1 MAFDPHTNLLSGTI
15 QTPPTPAT
23 FGQVFVLQSGQGSRF
38 APNQPV
44 TICPAEVQPEYI
56 NSEIGYVTT
65 VSGDTLT
72 VLRAQ
77 EDSLSQPV
85 QAGWRIF
92 GSLTAKTLTDIE
104 ESVTST
110 QDDLIFHTM
119 RTDNPHSVTK
129 VQIGLDNVDNTSDAN
144 KPINTAMQT
153 ALNAKTDFPTANNR
167 VPIRGSSGNQASL
180 PYSTGSSVGSIP
192 IRKGGGEVEVGTP
205 AVALDATNKAYVD
218 SLVPL
223 KGTGFPNGV
232 VTAPV
237 GSIYIDTDVTNGASS
252 WIKKSGTGN
261 TGWQV
266 LEGDTGWS
274 NITSLV
280 NPLSFSGGAVYIR
293 RQNNTVEIE
302 VIGLVPTSGNSL
314 LIQHISAALP
324 GFSPRGIYSQQLT
337 GFGSPAALG
346 WLIVGRGSSEGLKIA
361 AGTGTRWGLIQYPYS
376 PDAQLWPTTL
386 PGTPA

>member
-15 QTPPTPAT
+15 QTPPAPALT
-23 FGQVFVLQSGQGSRF
+23 GEVFVLQPGQGARF
-38 APNQPV
+38 EPNQPV

-56 NSEIGYVTT
+56 NSEIGYVTA

-72 VLRAQ
+72 ILREQ

-129 VQIGLDNVDNTSDAN
+129 VQIGLGDVDNTSDAN
-144 KPINTAMQT
+144 KPVNTAMQT
-153 ALNAKTDFPTANNR
+153 ALNAKTDFPTADNR
-167 VPIRGSSGNQASL
+167 VPIRGSAGNQASL

-192 IRKGGGEVEVGTP
+192 IRKGSGEVEVGTP

-223 KGTGFPNGV
+223 KGTGLPNGV

-237 GSIYIDTDVTNGASS
+237 GSIYIDTVVSNGASS

-261 TGWQV
+261 TGWSV
-266 LEGDTGWS
+266 LEGDTGWRDVTPVTLPANVTS
-274 NITSLV
+274 ISLQVRRVGPCVEISATSVVFASTAEGKVIDNITGFTPYRTLTATV
-280 NPLSFSGGAVYIR
+280 QLGTILAGYVIHERGANGLR
-293 RQNNTVEIE
+293 
-302 VIGLVPTSGNSL
+302 VIGNSTGSFRTFSLMGNTNEAWPTVLPG
-314 LIQHISAALP
+314 ISA
-324 GFSPRGIYSQQLT
+324 
-337 GFGSPAALG
+337 
-346 WLIVGRGSSEGLKIA
+346 
-361 AGTGTRWGLIQYPYS
+361 
-376 PDAQLWPTTL
+376 
-386 PGTPA
+386 